1 MKDIKEA
8 KHTIYLSTDNSRDS
22 KCKICNFKFEEYT
35 PITKKINHY
44 IKEHNYSL
52 LYVGQ
57 ESIWETSSDSP
68 FHSTVAVLAI
78 D

>member
-1 MKDIKEA
+1 MKDIKET
-8 KHTIYLSTDNSRDS
+8 KHTIYLSTGDRGG
-22 KCKICNFKFEEYT
+22 KCKLCHFKFDEYA

-44 IKEHNYSL
+44 IKEHNYVIL
-52 LYVGQ
+52 HVGQ

-68 FHSTVAVLAI
+68 FHNTVAILAI